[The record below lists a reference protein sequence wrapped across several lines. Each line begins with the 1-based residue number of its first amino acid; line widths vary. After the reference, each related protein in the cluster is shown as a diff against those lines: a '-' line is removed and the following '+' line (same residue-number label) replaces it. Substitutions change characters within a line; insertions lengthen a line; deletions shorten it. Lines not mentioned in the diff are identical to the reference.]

1 MWARDNAA
9 HALGIDL
16 LAVGSNF
23 ATLQVIIAPQHRNS
37 HTSCHRG
44 VIITLADC
52 AFAYAFN
59 SGAEMAATQANF
71 ITHPAPGIH
80 GDALTARAALVSRTG
95 RTAILDVTVTSA
107 SSHPI
112 ALLRA

>member
-1 MWARDNAA
+1 
-9 HALGIDL
+9 
-16 LAVGSNF
+16 
-23 ATLQVIIAPQHRNS
+23 
-37 HTSCHRG
+37 
-44 VIITLADC
+44 
-52 AFAYAFN
+52 
-59 SGAEMAATQANF
+59 MAATQANF

-95 RTAILDVTVTSA
+95 RTAIHDVTVTSA